1 MIENNKDPI
10 KEDILDPKEELYL
23 KVIKKRDDKLK
34 KMQKK
39 CYFFDNSKV
48 WSINNQFISWL
59 PYR

>member
-34 KMQKK
+34 KMEKK
-39 CYFFDNSKV
+39 CYFF
-48 WSINNQFISWL
+48 
-59 PYR
+59 